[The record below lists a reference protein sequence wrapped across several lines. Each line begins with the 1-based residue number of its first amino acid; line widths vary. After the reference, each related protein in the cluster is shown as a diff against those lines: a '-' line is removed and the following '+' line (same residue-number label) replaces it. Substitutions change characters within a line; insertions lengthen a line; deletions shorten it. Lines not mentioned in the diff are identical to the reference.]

1 MTKEREW
8 SLANFV
14 MEGDRQLEHK
24 FGPLRTG
31 KSAYMFWLS
40 TCFESRKQGVNMSG
54 NQLCFD
60 CAELLVY

>member
-1 MTKEREW
+1 
-8 SLANFV
+8 
-14 MEGDRQLEHK
+14 
-24 FGPLRTG
+24 
-31 KSAYMFWLS
+31 MFWLS